1 MGKMLRDQMICPAD
15 SFSSSKPAPH
25 STLIILQKFLRANVD
40 DLEKAKE
47 QLTAALKWRKEYQ
60 PLKVRDE
67 TFDGEKFGKLGY
79 VTRVKG
85 AKETKNAEDVA
96 TFNIYGAAAK
106 DIKKTFGDTDAYVI
120 VHPHPPCAQKD

>member
-1 MGKMLRDQMICPAD
+1 MSFPAD
-15 SFSSSKPAPH
+15 SLFRSKPAPH
-25 STLIILQKFLRANVD
+25 PTLIILQKFLRANAD
-40 DLEKAKE
+40 DLEKARE

-79 VTRVKG
+79 ITRVKG
-85 AKETKNAEDVA
+85 AKEGKNAEDVA

-106 DIKKTFGDTDAYVI
+106 DFKKTFSDTNAYVI
-120 VHPHPPCAQKD
+120 AHLPHVK